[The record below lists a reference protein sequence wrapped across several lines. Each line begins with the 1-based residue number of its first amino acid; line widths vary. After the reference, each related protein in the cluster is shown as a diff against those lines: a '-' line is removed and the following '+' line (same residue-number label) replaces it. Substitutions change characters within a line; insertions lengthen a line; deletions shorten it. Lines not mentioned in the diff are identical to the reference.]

1 MKTLPKQT
9 SQSGTAKS
17 MFSQEDSP
25 ANLSPL
31 LAEERERTITATSG
45 HRCFKRY
52 GRYTPLGSLVKTLME
67 SRRWWSPAKSL
78 RWDAQTIFS
87 KRITYIEKKAD
98 SHSTKSVQIS
108 KPKDI
113 PSNRLLFQLAVSER
127 PTEGIEYGLLQEEHQ
142 QLLLTPTAVMITE
155 DPKKFKERAK
165 KNGYRNGT
173 TYGSLASQ
181 VMFSDILPTPNAMDI
196 AHKDMEINER
206 GRRNPKKGKTDHS
219 LGLEDMAVAQLLPTP
234 TALDK
239 GGGRINKSL
248 SPNAAER
255 PTLALAARKGLLPT
269 PCSIEATKFT
279 KTINPNSQMGQGLT
293 ALAVNGLLPTPTAM
307 EVKHSNRVKGLKEQ
321 GVKGM
326 YSRKNGALRPNGL
339 TDFLD
344 FNGMMPTPSA
354 RDWKGCTN
362 PVVKKVNGN
371 VYGET
376 LPDTVKKVTGST
388 SQLNPLFVEEMM
400 GFPLMWTAL
409 PFLSPSGD
417 KNP

>member
-25 ANLSPL
+25 ANLSPS

-45 HRCFKRY
+45 HRCFERY

-87 KRITYIEKKAD
+87 KRITYTERKAD
-98 SHSTKSVQIS
+98 SPSTKSVQTS

-113 PSNRLLFQLAVSER
+113 PSNRLLFQLVPSEHR
-127 PTEGIEYGLLQEEHQ
+127 TEETEFGLL
-142 QLLLTPTAVMITE
+142 PTVQTQGLKQCNKKGKTE
-155 DPKKFKERAK
+155 FVPLD
-165 KNGYRNGT
+165 
-173 TYGSLASQ
+173 L
-181 VMFSDILPTPNAMDI
+181 LPTPNAMDI

-206 GRRNPKKGKTDHS
+206 GRRNPKRGKTDHS
-219 LGLEDMAVAQLLPTP
+219 LGLEDMAVA
-234 TALDK
+234 K
-239 GGGRINKSL
+239 
-248 SPNAAER
+248 
-255 PTLALAARKGLLPT
+255 LLPT
-269 PCSIEATKFT
+269 PCSIEGTKFT

-362 PVVKKVNGN
+362 PGVKKVNGN

>member
-9 SQSGTAKS
+9 SISGTERS
-17 MFSQEDSP
+17 MFSPEDSH
-25 ANLSPL
+25 ANPSPSL
-31 LAEERERTITATSG
+31 VEERERTITATSG
-45 HRCFKRY
+45 LRCFERY
-52 GRYTPLGSLVKTLME
+52 GRYTPLGSLVKTLLE

-98 SHSTKSVQIS
+98 SHSTKSVQTS

-127 PTEGIEYGLLQEEHQ
+127 PTEEIESGLL
-142 QLLLTPTAVMITE
+142 PTVQTQGLKQCNQKGKTE
-155 DPKKFKERAK
+155 FVPLD
-165 KNGYRNGT
+165 
-173 TYGSLASQ
+173 L
-181 VMFSDILPTPNAMDI
+181 LPTPNAMDI

-206 GRRNPKKGKTDHS
+206 GRRNPKRGKTDHS
-219 LGLEDMAVAQLLPTP
+219 LGLEDMAVA
-234 TALDK
+234 K
-239 GGGRINKSL
+239 
-248 SPNAAER
+248 
-255 PTLALAARKGLLPT
+255 LLPT
-269 PCSIEATKFT
+269 PCSIEGTKFT

-293 ALAVNGLLPTPTAM
+293 ALAVNGLLPTSTAM

-354 RDWKGCTN
+354 RDWMGCTN
-362 PVVKKVNGN
+362 PGVKKVNGN